1 MCGKQRRAS
10 AKEEAITENKKS
22 MWLQA
27 ASLSYLGIFFGV
39 SVVIG
44 AALGGFLDRR
54 WGTKPYLLMVGVLL
68 GIATGFNELWR
79 VAKRYQNQLKKKP

>member
-1 MCGKQRRAS
+1 
-10 AKEEAITENKKS
+10 

-27 ASLSYLGIFFGV
+27 ANLSYLGLFFGV
-39 SVVIG
+39 SIVIG
-44 AALGGFLDRR
+44 AALGTFLDKK
-54 WGTKPYLLMVGVLL
+54 WVTKPYLLMVGVVL

>member
-1 MCGKQRRAS
+1 
-10 AKEEAITENKKS
+10 

-27 ASLSYLGIFFGV
+27 VRLSYLGIFFGV

-44 AALGGFLDRR
+44 AALGGLLDRR

-79 VAKRYQNQLKKKP
+79 VAKRYQKQLKQNP

>member
-1 MCGKQRRAS
+1 
-10 AKEEAITENKKS
+10 

-27 ASLSYLGIFFGV
+27 ASFSYLGVFFGV

-44 AALGGFLDRR
+44 AALGTFLDKR
-54 WGTKPYLLMVGVLL
+54 WGTKPYLLMVGVVL

-79 VAKRYQNQLKKKP
+79 LAKRYQKQLKQKP

>member
-1 MCGKQRRAS
+1 
-10 AKEEAITENKKS
+10 

-39 SVVIG
+39 SLVIG
-44 AALGGFLDRR
+44 AAVGSFLDRK
-54 WGTKPYLLMVGVLL
+54 WGTHPYLMMVGVVL

-79 VAKRYQNQLKKKP
+79 LAKRYQNKLKQKS

>member
-1 MCGKQRRAS
+1 
-10 AKEEAITENKKS
+10 

-27 ASLSYLGIFFGV
+27 ANLSYLCIFFGV
-39 SVVIG
+39 SIVIG
-44 AALGGFLDRR
+44 AALGTFLDKK
-54 WGTKPYLLMVGVLL
+54 WGTKPYFLMVGVVL

>member
-1 MCGKQRRAS
+1 
-10 AKEEAITENKKS
+10 

-27 ASLSYLGIFFGV
+27 ANLSYLGLFFGV
-39 SVVIG
+39 SIVIG
-44 AALGGFLDRR
+44 AALGTFLDKK
-54 WGTKPYLLMVGVLL
+54 WGTKPYLLMVGVVL

>member
-1 MCGKQRRAS
+1 
-10 AKEEAITENKKS
+10 

-27 ASLSYLGIFFGV
+27 ANLSYLGIFFGV
-39 SVVIG
+39 SIVIG
-44 AALGGFLDRR
+44 AALGTFIDKK
-54 WGTKPYLLMVGVLL
+54 WGTKPYLWMVGVVL

>member
-10 AKEEAITENKKS
+10 AKEEAITENKK
-22 MWLQA
+22 
-27 ASLSYLGIFFGV
+27 SLSYLGIFFGV

-79 VAKRYQNQLKKKP
+79 VAKRYQKQLKQNP

>member
-1 MCGKQRRAS
+1 
-10 AKEEAITENKKS
+10 

-39 SVVIG
+39 SLVIG
-44 AALGGFLDRR
+44 AAIGSFLDRK
-54 WGTKPYLLMVGVLL
+54 WGTHPYLMMVGVVL

-79 VAKRYQNQLKKKP
+79 LAKRYQNKLKQKS

>member
-1 MCGKQRRAS
+1 
-10 AKEEAITENKKS
+10 

-39 SVVIG
+39 SLSSSG
-44 AALGGFLDRR
+44 QLLALFLDRK
-54 WGTKPYLLMVGVLL
+54 WGTHPYLMMVGVVL

-79 VAKRYQNQLKKKP
+79 LAKRYQKQLKQKP

>member
-1 MCGKQRRAS
+1 
-10 AKEEAITENKKS
+10 

-27 ASLSYLGIFFGV
+27 ANLSYLGIFFGV
-39 SVVIG
+39 SIVIG
-44 AALGGFLDRR
+44 AALGTFLDKK
-54 WGTKPYLLMVGVLL
+54 WGTKPYLLMVGVVL